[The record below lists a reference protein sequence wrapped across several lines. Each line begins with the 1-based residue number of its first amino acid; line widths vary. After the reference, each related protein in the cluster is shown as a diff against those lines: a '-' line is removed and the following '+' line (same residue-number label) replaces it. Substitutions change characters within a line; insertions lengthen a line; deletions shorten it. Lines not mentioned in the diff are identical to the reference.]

1 MNGFEFVKKVRE
13 IVPPV
18 KVILMSAFDINDPV
32 YMSLSSSLNIDG
44 FIQKPFSLKE
54 VIFTIIKQLDKW
66 NQTKITFIHFNL
78 YSSLWCRSVDT
89 GWKLTSDIKFVQ
101 LGFNPAI
108 LNTSKIDFS
117 GIPTKCLILLR
128 RSSWI
133 AAITFPSFTN
143 TAPLS
148 WPSFIPRTMC
158 YF

>member
-1 MNGFEFVKKVRE
+1 MLQISLVTYIYWSDNLNLSLA
-13 IVPPV
+13 INWYNT
-18 KVILMSAFDINDPV
+18 SDITRD
-32 YMSLSSSLNIDG
+32 MKSSELYE
-44 FIQKPFSLKE
+44 KPFSLKE